1 MDRNK
6 ILMIVL
12 YVILVVGVLIVGWK
26 TNWFGLSKSNEEPA
40 SGYQAVFLTNG
51 QVYFGKLTGTS
62 GQYATLKDIY
72 YLQVQQQVQ
81 PTDEN
86 SQQQPNLT
94 LVKLGNE
101 LHGPVDE
108 MKINRDAILF
118 WENLKSDGKVV
129 EAIDRYKKEGPSAPA
144 ATTAPSPSV
153 TQ

>member
-1 MDRNK
+1 MNTNK

-12 YVILVVGVLIVGWK
+12 YVILVAAFLFLGWK
-26 TNWFGLSKSNEEPA
+26 TSWFGLSKSTDEA
-40 SGYQAVFLTNG
+40 KTSDYQAVFLTNG
-51 QVYFGKLTGTS
+51 QVYFGKLSGTGS
-62 GQYATLKDIY
+62 DWVTLKDIY

-108 MKINRDAILF
+108 MKINKD
-118 WENLKSDGKVV
+118 
-129 EAIDRYKKEGPSAPA
+129 
-144 ATTAPSPSV
+144 
-153 TQ
+153 Q